1 MGRTRLS
8 RERLTEI
15 KRVNIGRIIIFCEGV
30 TEKLY
35 LDYFAKI
42 INGNKFTDIRIE
54 TQSADGNSRTVYKYA
69 EEFLEE
75 EEHNR
80 EYSNYQKYLVFDCD
94 DPPDIQQ
101 VILDMQGSDK
111 GYSLIV
117 SNLLFELWL
126 LMHFESIQERMGKKA
141 IYERLSDHLNE
152 KYKKADSGIIR
163 EIINNGNLEDAIKN
177 GDQLAKKYRRM
188 KKRIYTNIEEMNPYT
203 NIYTLIEQFLA
214 EMS

>member
-15 KRVNIGRIIIFCEGV
+15 KKVNIGRILIFCEGM

-42 INGNKFTDIRIE
+42 INRNKFTDIHIE

-75 EEHNR
+75 EDHNR

-141 IYERLSDHLNE
+141 IYERFLSLTIGSLNVHE
-152 KYKKADSGIIR
+152 LQEIR
-163 EIINNGNLEDAIKN
+163 TTACI
-177 GDQLAKKYRRM
+177 
-188 KKRIYTNIEEMNPYT
+188 
-203 NIYTLIEQFLA
+203 
-214 EMS
+214 